1 MRKWMLFM
9 ITLLLSAAITACG
22 SGRNNES
29 DTQPMGESASVTTGG
44 KSNITILIGKPEIA
58 KQFEQM
64 AGEYSKMYKTN
75 ITLIPL
81 GGQTAYEKLA
91 TLYASGNAPTIMML
105 GSELPSM
112 KGKLLDLSN
121 QPWVKHAL
129 PGTLDYAKDGDK
141 VYGMPVNVEAFGMMY
156 NKAVL
161 DKAAGGSFDPSS
173 IKTRD
178 DLKKLFDQITASG
191 ESAFHFSP
199 MDWSLGA
206 HFTNM
211 MFGTQSDDRSQR
223 HQFLADLKAGK
234 VKLADN
240 PVFNGWLDT
249 FDMLKEYNQFK
260 KAPLAPVY
268 DDGTLALANGKAGFW
283 FMGNWAYPQ
292 LKEINPQGQYGF
304 LPVPISDNAGDYGNT
319 QISAGVPS
327 YWTIDATKSTP
338 QQQKAAKDFLNWM
351 VSDPQGQD
359 YYVNEFSFI
368 PAYDNF
374 TVKPDDLLSRTVME
388 YLASGKTLE
397 AVGSYFPADGWP
409 NMGATLQKYLFGIID
424 RAEVAKEFE
433 AYWKNAK

>member
-1 MRKWMLFM
+1 MRKLTVLM
-9 ITLLLSAAITACG
+9 ISLLLSAAITACG
-22 SGRNNES
+22 NSGSN
-29 DTQPMGESASVTTGG
+29 TQQNGESASETTGT
-44 KSNITILIGKPEIA
+44 KSDLTILVGKPEIA

-64 AGEYSKMYKTN
+64 VGEYNKMHNTT
-75 ITLIPL
+75 ITVIPL

-105 GSELPSM
+105 GSELPGM
-112 KGKLLDLSN
+112 KGKLLDLSD

-141 VYGMPVNVEAFGMMY
+141 VYGMPVNVEAFGLMY
-156 NKAVL
+156 NKSVL
-161 DKAAGGSFDPSS
+161 DKAAGGSFDPST

-178 DLKKLFDQITASG
+178 DLKQLFDRISASG
-191 ESAFHFSP
+191 ESAIHLSP

-211 MFGTQSDDRSQR
+211 LFATQSDDRSER
-223 HQFLADLKAGK
+223 HQFLAELKAGK
-234 VKLADN
+234 VKLIDN
-240 PVFNGWLDT
+240 PVFNGWMDT
-249 FDMLKEYNQFK
+249 FDLLKQYNQFK

-292 LKEINPQGQYGF
+292 LKEIDPQGDFGF
-304 LPVPISDNAGDYGNT
+304 VPVPISDEPGDYGNT

-327 YWTIDATKSTP
+327 YWTIDKTKSTP
-338 QQQKAAKDFLNWM
+338 QQQKAAKAFLNWM

-359 YYVNEFSFI
+359 YYVNKFNFI

-374 TVKPDDLLSRTVME
+374 TIKPDDLLSQTVMK
-388 YLASGKTLE
+388 YLESNQTLE
-397 AVGSYFPADGWP
+397 SVGMYFPADGWP
-409 NMGATLQKYLFGIID
+409 NMGAVLQKYLFGIID
-424 RAEVAKEFE
+424 RAEVAREFE